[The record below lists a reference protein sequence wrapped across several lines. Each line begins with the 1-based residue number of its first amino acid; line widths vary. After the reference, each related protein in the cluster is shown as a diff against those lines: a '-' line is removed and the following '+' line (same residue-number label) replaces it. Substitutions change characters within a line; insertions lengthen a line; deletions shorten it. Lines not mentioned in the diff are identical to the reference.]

1 MKKQLGNMGDRSKNL
16 GKINTN
22 FFPEDKDEVKEVKP
36 KKVEVITSDDKKK
49 STKTFEMYDKDYNF
63 LKRYARIMA
72 SKKDDKYPLRE
83 AISDAVKL
91 LQKAHPEI
99 PRD

>member
-22 FFPEDKDEVKEVKP
+22 FFPEDEVKEVKP
-36 KKVEVITSDDKKK
+36 KKVAVVTSDDKKK

-91 LQKAHPEI
+91 LQKTHPEI
-99 PRD
+99 PKD

>member
-1 MKKQLGNMGDRSKNL
+1 MKKQLGNMGERSKNL

-22 FFPEDKDEVKEVKP
+22 FFPEDKTEVKEAVT
-36 KKVEVITSDDKKK
+36 KKQEVTTTKENNK

-83 AISDAVKL
+83 AISDAIKL
-91 LQKAHPEI
+91 LRKEHPEI
-99 PRD
+99 PND